1 MLWRRVY
8 FLPGLY
14 FVCPKRKLFFTVREL
29 AEARVGCCSRGSAGW
44 GSMSNVDL
52 SLIST
57 TVIEDSCCSLEENLR
72 QELAADKIESLLH
85 FFSSMRQ
92 SRASHDWSRSSSERR
107 KLTTLQVPS
116 EGMSGTRAHPQKI
129 QMSWIK
135 FPKMKQLFI
144 AESVKIQVHQN

>member
-1 MLWRRVY
+1 
-8 FLPGLY
+8 
-14 FVCPKRKLFFTVREL
+14 
-29 AEARVGCCSRGSAGW
+29 
-44 GSMSNVDL
+44 MSNVDL

-57 TVIEDSCCSLEENLR
+57 TVIEDSWCSLEENLR

-116 EGMSGTRAHPQKI
+116 EGMSGTRVHPLQYWYEDSDELEQVRQNETTAHSGVGKNSGSGKI
-129 QMSWIK
+129 S
-135 FPKMKQLFI
+135 F
-144 AESVKIQVHQN
+144 HQN